1 LDLSSGNPAILSD
14 TVGFVSELPTT
25 LVAAFRAT
33 LEEVSEADLI
43 VHVRDVHHP
52 DSEAQRDD
60 VHRVLGEMGLGE
72 RVEEGLVEA
81 LNKIDLLPADARNAL
96 LNQTRRNDAAVPLS
110 ARTGQGC
117 DRLLALL
124 DGRLDGRASV
134 RLDIKLSD
142 GAALAWLYRHGTVVK
157 RKDDERE
164 AHLEVRL
171 SPAELGRFQARNAGD
186 ETRRRQ

>member
-1 LDLSSGNPAILSD
+1 V
-14 TVGFVSELPTT
+14 T
-25 LVAAFRAT
+25 
-33 LEEVSEADLI
+33 EADLI

-52 DSEAQRDD
+52 DSDAQRDD

-72 RVEEGLVEA
+72 RVEEGLIEA
-81 LNKIDLLPADARNAL
+81 LNKIDLLPAAERNAL
-96 LNQTRRNDAAVPLS
+96 LNQTRRNDAAVPVS

-117 DRLLALL
+117 DRLLTLL
-124 DGRLDGRASV
+124 DERLDERVPV
-134 RLDIKLSD
+134 RLAVKLTD

-157 RKDDERE
+157 REDDERE

-171 SPAELGRFQARNAGD
+171 SPAELGRFNARHTGD